1 MRDDGLYKGGNM
13 YRAVKI
19 QNMVYAVEIN
29 KINDDLENIDV
40 FIDDGDVVLLSEDL
54 ESIADIFEIEVSDIE
69 II

>member
-1 MRDDGLYKGGNM
+1 M